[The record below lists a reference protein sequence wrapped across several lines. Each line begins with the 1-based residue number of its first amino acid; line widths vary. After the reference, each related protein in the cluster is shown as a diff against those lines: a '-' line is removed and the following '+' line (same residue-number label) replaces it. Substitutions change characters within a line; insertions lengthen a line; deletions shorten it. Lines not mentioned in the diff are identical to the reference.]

1 MLGKLDFLL
10 HASILQYAG
19 QKTFWREKWICS
31 LLNDLLETN
40 VSLKDIIS
48 WLDGLV
54 KKDPCCTKS
63 LYWNQNRTPLH
74 NCSNQ
79 YLQNTANYRVEY
91 TEPKRLEE
99 MKEKRNK
106 AMDVYCYI
114 LLANNPRLFM
124 SFVYP
129 FLKFAG
135 PLSPLQRMNWL
146 FLAFQ

>member
-1 MLGKLDFLL
+1 MFLVKTVLSFCLMLRLSGFVQVS
-10 HASILQYAG
+10 SISIITPAIG
-19 QKTFWREKWICS
+19 C
-31 LLNDLLETN
+31 
-40 VSLKDIIS
+40 DIIS
-48 WLDGLV
+48 WLDGWV
-54 KKDPCCTKS
+54 KKDPWFTKC

-114 LLANNPRLFM
+114 LLVNNPRRFM

-135 PLSPLQRMNWL
+135 PLLPLQRMNWL
-146 FLAFQ
+146 FLAFQQLLD